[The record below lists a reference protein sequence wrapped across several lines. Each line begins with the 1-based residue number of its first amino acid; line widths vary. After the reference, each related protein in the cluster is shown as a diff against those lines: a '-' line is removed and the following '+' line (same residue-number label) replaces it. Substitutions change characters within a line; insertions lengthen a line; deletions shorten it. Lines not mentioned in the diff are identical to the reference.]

1 MTAPANRKDDLT
13 YSHDWRFRSAARVLS
28 LFFASNAHHARLPV
42 SAFYVTYADQLDSVL
57 DYESK
62 CGLSPSFLRRLTD
75 TPLLRL
81 HSAWIRTAHKKSKS
95 SFFLSQYPFLM
106 SLGAKL
112 KVLVHDSKRQ
122 QNEQAG
128 TSYVGL
134 DGRRTVQPFITIRV
148 RRERLLEDSLSQI
161 SSSID
166 HLKRALRIEFNGEVR
181 PLQLNTSLAGHAE
194 LTSLSSRNL

>member
-28 LFFASNAHHARLPV
+28 LFFASNAHHPRLPV
-42 SAFYVTYADQLDSVL
+42 SAFYITYADQLDSVL
-57 DYESK
+57 DYEST
-62 CGLSPSFLRRLTD
+62 CGLSPSFLRRLTE
-75 TPLLRL
+75 TPLRL
-81 HSAWIRTAHKKSKS
+81 NSAWIRTAHKKSKS

-181 PLQLNTSLAGHAE
+181 LLQLNTSLAGHTE
-194 LTSLSSRNL
+194 LTSLSSRYL